1 MGSRGAILSRA
12 LPFLEYAYCGPM
24 SIFSEL
30 KRRNV
35 FRVATA
41 YVVTAWLAIQVADTL
56 LPILGFDAA
65 AARLVVILLAIG
77 LVPTLAFAW
86 AFEFTPEGLKR
97 EGEVDHSKLITPRAG
112 KKLDRLIMMV
122 LALAL
127 GYFAFDKFA
136 LEPSRDAA
144 READMV
150 RRARGDALV
159 ESYGD
164 RSIAVLPFVNMSGD
178 ADQEYFSD
186 GIAEEMLNLLAQI
199 SELRVISRSSSF
211 SFKGRDLE
219 IPEIAE
225 RLNVGHVLEG
235 SVRKSGNRI
244 RITAQLIDARTDTH
258 LWSANYDRELD
269 DIFAIQDEIA
279 TTIVEQL
286 KLTLLSGVP
295 TSRPTDPE
303 AYVLFLQGRHLL
315 DRYTR
320 ESLVRAGG
328 LYQRVLDID
337 PNYPPAL
344 KGLAEVLANQTGM
357 GLIPMEGSIERAWA
371 LVGRAAALDPGYA
384 DAWSGLG
391 SMHQYWSGDLQAA
404 AENFARAVELGPNQ
418 ASIMGD
424 AGIFAIYLGRLEQ
437 AMALLQRQVE
447 LDPISPTGYDQLGRV
462 LLGAGRMDEALAQY
476 RTVLDLSPDR
486 VGAHF
491 TMGAAHLLKG
501 DYDSALAAM
510 ENEPYEPIRLAG
522 LSIVQHS
529 MHNTDAS
536 DTALSELI
544 EKYTDEADYI
554 IGYTHAWRGETDLA
568 FEALARAEQSGEPM
582 AALNITP
589 WFESIKSDPR
599 WDEMLERLGLSA
611 EQLAGIRFDIELPD

>member
-1 MGSRGAILSRA
+1 M
-12 LPFLEYAYCGPM
+12 EYADGRPM

-41 YVVTAWLAIQVADTL
+41 YVVSSWLIIQVADTL

-65 AARLVVILLAIG
+65 AARLVVIFLAIG
-77 LVPTLAFAW
+77 LVPALVLAW
-86 AFEFTPEGLKR
+86 AFELTPEGLKR
-97 EGEVDHSKLITPRAG
+97 EREAAHVEANSPRGG
-112 KKLDRLIMMV
+112 KKLDRVIMLV

-144 READMV
+144 READVV
-150 RRARGDALV
+150 RRARSDALV
-159 ESYGD
+159 ESYAD
-164 RSIAVLPFVNMSGD
+164 RSIAVLPFLNMSGD

-199 SELRVISRSSSF
+199 TELRVISRSSSF

-244 RITAQLIDARTDTH
+244 RITAQLIDARADTH

-279 TTIVEQL
+279 MTIVEQL
-286 KLTLLSGVP
+286 KLTLLGGVP

-320 ESLVRAGG
+320 ESLEKAGD

-344 KGLAEVLANQTGM
+344 KGLAEVLANQAGV
-357 GLIPMEGSIERAWA
+357 GALPMESSIERAWA

-391 SMHQYWSGDLQAA
+391 SMHQYWSGDLLAA
-404 AENFARAVELGPNQ
+404 AENFARAVRLGPNQ
-418 ASIMGD
+418 ASIIGD
-424 AGIFAIYLGRLEQ
+424 AGVFAIYLGRLDQ
-437 AMALLQRQVE
+437 GIALLQRQVQ
-447 LDPISPTGYDQLGRV
+447 LDPISATGYAQLGRV
-462 LLGAGRMDEALAQY
+462 LLGAGRTDEALTQY
-476 RTVLDLSPDR
+476 LTVLDLSPDR
-486 VGAHF
+486 VRAHF
-491 TMGAAHLLKG
+491 NVGTAHLLNG
-501 DYDSALAAM
+501 DYESALAAM
-510 ENEPYEPIRLAG
+510 QNEPDEPLRLAG
-522 LSIVQHS
+522 LSMVQHS
-529 MHNTDAS
+529 MQNADAS
-536 DTALSELI
+536 DAALSELI
-544 EKYTDEADYI
+544 EKYTNKADYD
-554 IGYTHAWRGETDLA
+554 IGSTHAWRGETDLA
-568 FEALARAEQSGEPM
+568 FEALARAEQNGTPM
-582 AALNITP
+582 AAVNTTP
-589 WFESIKSDPR
+589 WFESIRSDPR

-611 EQLAGIRFDIELPD
+611 EQLAGIPFDIELPD